1 MITHRINTIQ
11 KFDHIY
17 LLKDEKLSEVE
28 FDELNKTM
36 K

>member
-1 MITHRINTIQ
+1 MITHRTNTID

-17 LLKDEKLSEVE
+17 KLKDGKLSEVE